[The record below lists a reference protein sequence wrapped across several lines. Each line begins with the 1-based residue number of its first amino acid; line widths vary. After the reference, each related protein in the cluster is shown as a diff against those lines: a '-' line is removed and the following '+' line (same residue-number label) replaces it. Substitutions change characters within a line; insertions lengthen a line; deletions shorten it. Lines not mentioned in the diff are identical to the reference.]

1 MIDETQARRPRRR
14 SARPRPAYAAAGLA
28 LLLMCGGTAVAWA
41 TDALAPASGSAADEQ
56 SALPGADPTAGADGA
71 ADVTA
76 QAATGEASAPATEE
90 DATAAAT
97 AAAAQQVQQAR
108 QDAEFTALASNA
120 VNSLREESSLLQRIL
135 RDDPSALPA
144 ADRLFAAA
152 GPLRSFPVPEVKS
165 RAWASALGA
174 AEAGLRSV
182 SDAWATGDS
191 HAAGSALAALE
202 DSLRD
207 LEGIAGTGG

>member
-1 MIDETQARRPRRR
+1 MNDKTQARRQGRR
-14 SARPRPAYAAAGLA
+14 SARPRRAYAAAGLA

-41 TDALAPASGSAADEQ
+41 TEALAPASDSVADERPAAPGDDPTVRADSAADV
-56 SALPGADPTAGADGA
+56 A
-71 ADVTA
+71 AEP
-76 QAATGEASAPATEE
+76 ATGDASAPAVEE
-90 DATAAAT
+90 DAAAAAT

-108 QDAEFTALASNA
+108 QDAEFTALASHA
-120 VNSLREESSLLQRIL
+120 VNSLEEESSLLQRML
-135 RDDPSALPA
+135 RDNPSALPP

-165 RAWASALGA
+165 SAWASALGA

-182 SDAWATGDS
+182 SDAWAAGDS
-191 HAAGSALAALE
+191 QAAGSALAALG

-207 LEGIAGTGG
+207 LDRIAGAAD